1 MYTYLTTNNTHLII
15 HTMENLSGKKFKK
28 VMVIDDNEIDRYIAN
43 RNITKY
49 AFAEEV
55 ITMDS
60 SRAALN
66 FLASCKDNCDKLPQL
81 IFLDIRMPE
90 IDGFG
95 FLEEYEK
102 LPDTVKKN
110 CIIMMLTTSLNPTD
124 HERAANNQYVSK
136 FLNKPLD
143 KDKIETLMTDIDS
156 LRKAS

>member
-1 MYTYLTTNNTHLII
+1 
-15 HTMENLSGKKFKK
+15 
-28 VMVIDDNEIDRYIAN
+28 MVIDDNEIDRYIAN

-55 ITMDS
+55 ITMES
-60 SRAALN
+60 SRAALS
-66 FLASCKDNCDKLPQL
+66 FLESLKDTPALLPQL
-81 IFLDIRMPE
+81 IFRDIRMPE

-102 LPDTVKKN
+102 LPDSVKQN

-124 HERAANNQYVSK
+124 HERAANNRYVNR

-143 KDKIETLMTDIDS
+143 KEKIDS
-156 LRKAS
+156 LISDMDQLKRAS

>member
-1 MYTYLTTNNTHLII
+1 MDNFKG
-15 HTMENLSGKKFKK
+15 SKFKR

-43 RNITKY
+43 RNITRY

-55 ITMDS
+55 ITMES

-66 FLASCKDNCDKLPQL
+66 FLESLKDTPELLPQL

-102 LPDTVKKN
+102 LSDTVKQN
-110 CIIMMLTTSLNPTD
+110 CIIMMLTTSLNPSD
-124 HERAANNQYVSK
+124 HERAKNNQYVNR

-143 KDKIETLMTDIDS
+143 KEKIDS
-156 LRKAS
+156 LISDMEQLKKAS

>member
-1 MYTYLTTNNTHLII
+1 MDRLN
-15 HTMENLSGKKFKK
+15 GKRFKK

-49 AFAEEV
+49 DFAEEV
-55 ITMDS
+55 ITMES
-60 SRAALN
+60 SKAALN
-66 FLASCKDNCDKLPQL
+66 FLCSLKDTPDQLPQL

-102 LPDTVKKN
+102 LPESVKKN
-110 CIIMMLTTSLNPTD
+110 CIIMMLTTSLNPSD
-124 HERAANNQYVSK
+124 HERAKNNQYVSR

-143 KDKIETLMTDIDS
+143 KDKIDSLISDIDQ
-156 LRKAS
+156 LKRAS

>member
-1 MYTYLTTNNTHLII
+1 MDNFKV
-15 HTMENLSGKKFKK
+15 SKFKR

-43 RNITKY
+43 RNITRY

-55 ITMDS
+55 ITMES

-66 FLASCKDNCDKLPQL
+66 FLESLKDTPELLPQL

-102 LPDTVKKN
+102 LSDTVKQN
-110 CIIMMLTTSLNPTD
+110 CIIMMLTTSLNPSD
-124 HERAANNQYVSK
+124 HERAKNNQYVNR

-143 KDKIETLMTDIDS
+143 KEKIDS
-156 LRKAS
+156 LISDMEQLKKAS